1 MLICCLKLNSVFC
14 FFTVYG
20 QSTHSLPL
28 NVLRHCH
35 CLSLFED
42 LLFLD
47 QLFFSPWKLIKSC
60 LFAFVYGSITAVQIS
75 SSCLHV
81 STLTC
86 MFVLRICLRTHACY
100 SVSPLAL
107 IICGARPRAEVSGDP
122 PTLILCVRVCVFV
135 HFCGCVHVAF
145 LLVLQSCST
154 ANDPAKHLNDKEH
167 ILPAVLWATAN
178 KLVSQ
183 TLKVV

>member
-1 MLICCLKLNSVFC
+1 MLSKVELC
-14 FFTVYG
+14 FFFLQFMGSPPIVFPWTCRATV
-20 QSTHSLPL
+20 T
-28 NVLRHCH
+28 VCRFLRI
-35 CLSLFED
+35 F
-42 LLFLD
+42 LFLD
-47 QLFFSPWKLIKSC
+47 LLFFSPWKLIKSC

-86 MFVLRICLRTHACY
+86 MFGLHICLRTHACF

-122 PTLILCVRVCVFV
+122 PTLVLCVCVLVCVFV
-135 HFCGCVHVAF
+135 RFCGCVHVVF